1 MPPVLPQSCFVK
13 ACLASSTVET
23 SLPRCK
29 PCALFASGFVLV
41 PSLSFPCCPMGFLV
55 VRQGLWG
62 RNIPYFISSFQLH
75 LGMAAPHLEPDFV
88 QLFSKQTVGTRNN
101 GRRGCLD
108 GKLLCT
114 SVFPIDLAFTPASPS
129 LRTEVSSFLGLP
141 KALGT
146 FFH

>member
-1 MPPVLPQSCFVK
+1 
-13 ACLASSTVET
+13 
-23 SLPRCK
+23 
-29 PCALFASGFVLV
+29 
-41 PSLSFPCCPMGFLV
+41 
-55 VRQGLWG
+55 
-62 RNIPYFISSFQLH
+62 
-75 LGMAAPHLEPDFV
+75 MAAPQLKPDFV